1 MIDLENSIMAKTDS
15 YKLSHY
21 LQFPPNTQ
29 RTFYYI
35 ESRAKSRVSVNK
47 IKFFG
52 LQAILKKHFMSVPT
66 RSEVEEMAAFAK
78 QHGLPFN
85 AEGWG
90 LISRLGYLP
99 IKIKAVPEGTVL
111 PTQNVIITVENTDD
125 RFFWLPGYIETMLMQ
140 VWYPTTV
147 CTKSYEC
154 KQEILKHLEETGTPE
169 TIDFKL
175 HDFGFR
181 GVSSHE
187 SAGLGGMAH
196 LVNFKG
202 TDTLAGILAAQ
213 KYYNTK
219 DMVGFSIPAA
229 EHSTMTSWTK
239 DGETAAYEN
248 MLNQFAK
255 KGSMVAVV
263 SDSYNLTNAV
273 TNIWGGELRNKVLKS
288 GATIVIRPD
297 SGNPSTISLRTIKQL
312 DDIFGS
318 SLNEKG
324 YKVLN
329 PAIRLIQG
337 DSISG
342 KSQIRDILNA
352 LGGDGYSADNIA
364 FGMGGGLLQA
374 PNRDIHS
381 FAMKC
386 SAAKI
391 DGVWQDV
398 YKAPSDCLWKKSKA
412 GRLTLSPDYKTYNI
426 NYYRGPSALQTVFD
440 NGALLVDETF
450 ETIRER

>member
-15 YKLSHY
+15 YKLSHF

-35 ESRAKSRVSVNK
+35 ESRTEEEKL
-47 IKFFG
+47 KFFG
-52 LQAILKKHFMSVPT
+52 LQAILKKHFMNVPT
-66 RSEVEEMAAFAK
+66 RIEVEEMVGFAE

-85 AEGWG
+85 AEGWR

-99 IKIKAVPEGTVL
+99 IKIRAVPEGTVI
-111 PTQNVIITVENTDD
+111 PTKNVIITVENTDD

-140 VWYPTTV
+140 VWYPITV
-147 CTKSYEC
+147 CTRSYNC
-154 KQEILKHLEETGTPE
+154 KKIILKHLKETGTPE
-169 TIDFKL
+169 EVDFKL

-181 GVSSHE
+181 GASSHE
-187 SAGLGGMAH
+187 SAGLGDMAH

-202 TDTLAGILAAQ
+202 TDTLAGIFAAQ

-229 EHSTMTSWTK
+229 EHSTMTAWTK
-239 DGETAAYEN
+239 DGEVEAYDN

-263 SDSYNLTNAV
+263 SDSYDLTNAV
-273 TNIWGGELRNKVLKS
+273 NNIWGEELRNKVLKS

-297 SGNPSTISLRTIKQL
+297 SGDPATIVLRTIKQL
-312 DDIFGS
+312 DDIFGTS
-318 SLNEKG
+318 VNEKG
-324 YKVLN
+324 YKVLH
-329 PAIRLIQG
+329 PAIRVIQG
-337 DSISG
+337 DGISG
-342 KSQIRDILNA
+342 EDAIENILSFLTDNA
-352 LGGDGYSADNIA
+352 YSADNVA
-364 FGMGGGLLQA
+364 FGMGGGLLQQV
-374 PNRDIHS
+374 NRDTYQ

-386 SAAKI
+386 SAAKV
-391 DGVWQDV
+391 DGVWRDV
-398 YKAPSDCLWKKSKA
+398 YKEPADCPWKKSKA
-412 GRLTLSPDYKTYNI
+412 GILTLSPEHKTYNVK
-426 NYYRGPSALQTVFD
+426 YYNGPSALQTIFD

-450 ETIRER
+450 ETVRNR

>member
-1 MIDLENSIMAKTDS
+1 MINLENSIMAKTDS
-15 YKLSHY
+15 YKLSHF

-35 ESRAKSRVSVNK
+35 ESRTENLLEKTK

-52 LQAILKKHFMSVPT
+52 LQAILKKHFMNVPT
-66 RSEVEEMAAFAK
+66 RVEVEEMAHFAE

-85 AEGWG
+85 IEGWK

-99 IKIKAVPEGTVL
+99 IKIKAVPEGTLL
-111 PTQNVIITVENTDD
+111 PTQNVIVTVENTDD

-140 VWYPTTV
+140 IWYPITV
-147 CTKSYEC
+147 CTKSYNC
-154 KQEILKHLEETGTPE
+154 KKVILKYLEETGTPE

-187 SAGLGGMAH
+187 SAGLGDMAH

-219 DMVGFSIPAA
+219 EMVGFSIPAA
-229 EHSTMTSWTK
+229 EHSTMTTWTK

-255 KGSMVAVV
+255 KNALVAVV
-263 SDSYNLTNAV
+263 SDSYDLTNAV

-288 GATIVIRPD
+288 GATVIIRPD
-297 SGNPSTISLRTIKQL
+297 SGDPSTVVLRTIKQL
-312 DDIFGS
+312 DNIFGTS
-318 SLNEKG
+318 TNEKG
-324 YKVLN
+324 YKLLN
-329 PAIRLIQG
+329 PAVRLIQG
-337 DSISG
+337 DGISG
-342 KSQIRDILNA
+342 ERTIECILNRVVTA
-352 LGGDGYSADNIA
+352 GYSADNIA
-364 FGMGGGLLQA
+364 FGMGGGLLQTL
-374 PNRDIHS
+374 NRDTYK

-386 SAAKI
+386 SAAKV
-391 DGVWQDV
+391 DGVWRDV
-398 YKAPSDCLWKKSKA
+398 YKEPTDCPWKKSKA
-412 GRLTLSPDYKTYNI
+412 GMLTLSADYKTYNVK
-426 NYYRGPSALQTVFD
+426 YYKGPSALQTVFD

-450 ETIRER
+450 ETIRKR